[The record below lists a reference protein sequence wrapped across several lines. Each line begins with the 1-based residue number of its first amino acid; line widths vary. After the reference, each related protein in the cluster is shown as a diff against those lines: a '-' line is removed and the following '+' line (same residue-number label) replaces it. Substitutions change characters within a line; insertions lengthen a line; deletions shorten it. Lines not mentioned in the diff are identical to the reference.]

1 MKAMEN
7 ISSELKIKSSAKA
20 VSKVAST
27 FPGTIA
33 ETFTNV
39 QKLLVK
45 FKLKCAK
52 LPGNKRPTE
61 FCVHGK
67 T

>member
-1 MKAMEN
+1 MEN
-7 ISSELKIKSSAKA
+7 ELKIKSSAKA

-33 ETFTNV
+33 ENFTNV